1 MCWNEQVSLNTF
13 LFSSF
18 VLSLI
23 LYNNTYTQYKIEY
36 FNSSPWIYLF
46 FVSFISMQLIE
57 FFIWRNINNPFYNH
71 IFSTMAAMLIFVQPI
86 VSLMTVSDI
95 SLRNKLLL
103 AYCVFFIPYFTYKFF
118 TNNMKSQVSNRGH
131 LVWLFFDTNMLLFM
145 GWLFFFLF
153 SFIYTQN
160 FHGFLFGMVLFLI
173 SYYNYYKDKTIGSM
187 WCWVVNSS
195 MIYYACYLLLY
206 LPFYEKELC

>member
-1 MCWNEQVSLNTF
+1 MCWNQHVSLNTF

-18 VLSLI
+18 VLLLV

-36 FNSSPWIYLF
+36 FNSLWIYLF

-71 IFSTMAAMLIFVQPI
+71 LFSTLAAMLIFIQPI
-86 VSLMTVSDI
+86 VSLMTVSNI
-95 SLRNKLLL
+95 SLRNNLLV
-103 AYCVFFIPYFTYKFF
+103 AYLVLFIPYFTYKFV
-118 TNNMKSQVSNRGH
+118 TNNMKSHVSNRGH

-160 FHGFLFGMVLFLI
+160 FNGFLFGMVLFLI

-187 WCWVVNSS
+187 WCWIVNSS

-206 LPFYEKELC
+206 LPFCERSLC